1 MLWEDSPPASPSP
14 SREPHPPAPPSSLPV
29 KNLDSQPQGDDKSA
43 SALDLSHN
51 REQHVLDKHVKRQM
65 ARQMAEEARILRLEE
80 ERQREAAEE
89 AEELNALREFYTTK
103 WKKRKTDI
111 NEAEAEAAAAA
122 AAAAEAAA
130 LAHNNAD
137 EDFVGPLP
145 PQEAR
150 DAAAL
155 QHYGKAL
162 LPGEGAAMA
171 AYVQSGE
178 RIPRR
183 GEIGL
188 ASNEIDKY
196 EKLGY
201 VMSGSR
207 HARMNAIRER
217 KENQVYSA
225 EEQAA
230 LAILK
235 QEDRKEKEERTL
247 AEFRK
252 IVDRTLGPGATE

>member
-14 SREPHPPAPPSSLPV
+14 SREPHPSNHPPAPPSSLPV

-43 SALDLSHN
+43 SALDLSHS

-145 PQEAR
+145 PPSAPHR
-150 DAAAL
+150 ALFWAAAFGR
-155 QHYGKAL
+155 QL
-162 LPGEGAAMA
+162 LSHCVGPSLHLMGVSSAMCSCL
-171 AYVQSGE
+171 VGGS
-178 RIPRR
+178 
-183 GEIGL
+183 
-188 ASNEIDKY
+188 SN
-196 EKLGY
+196 
-201 VMSGSR
+201 
-207 HARMNAIRER
+207 
-217 KENQVYSA
+217 
-225 EEQAA
+225 
-230 LAILK
+230 
-235 QEDRKEKEERTL
+235 
-247 AEFRK
+247 
-252 IVDRTLGPGATE
+252 